1 MGYSPW
7 VAKSR
12 TQLSMHACRFLC
24 RGAGA
29 DGGRPRH
36 PRGQAR
42 LLCRRRAGPEAAPSS
57 YISDLGGQD
66 SPHHHSDSKYSF
78 TSSARAQRARE
89 PAAPPL
95 PRDGA
100 AGPLFGDRQAPNSR
114 GERRHRA
121 GQDPLSGHP
130 RNGGAPPPPGHRRAS
145 APSVPEPR
153 TAALLSSDPHHP
165 PPPARRSRG
174 VLSSPKAAERG
185 PAGRPSLWAV
195 EAPRRGRAPRRMAAD
210 RAQTADPVTD
220 SMDMSL
226 SKLRELVM
234 DREAWHAAVHGPALP

>member
-1 MGYSPW
+1 M
-7 VAKSR
+7 
-12 TQLSMHACRFLC
+12 
-24 RGAGA
+24 RGPGPPKTSA

-42 LLCRRRAGPEAAPSS
+42 PLCRRRAGPEAAPGS

-78 TSSARAQRARE
+78 TSSAQARRARE

-114 GERRHRA
+114 SERRHRE
-121 GQDPLSGHP
+121 GQDALSGPP
-130 RNGGAPPPPGHRRAS
+130 RNGGAPHPRGTGALRPRPSPSPALRRCS
-145 APSVPEPR
+145 PR
-153 TAALLSSDPHHP
+153 ILIPTAG
-165 PPPARRSRG
+165 RSGG

-195 EAPRRGRAPRRMAAD
+195 EAPWRGRAPRRMAAD
-210 RAQTADPVTD
+210 RAQTAEPAPREK
-220 SMDMSL
+220 
-226 SKLRELVM
+226 SKLTILRGWRREKGRGIVGNL
-234 DREAWHAAVHGPALP
+234 